1 MPPLGGGTRKFLEAE
16 LRPVLVF
23 AYGTLT
29 DPERAASVLETTPA
43 AAARLFVGPATLEG
57 LRRVDGRYPTLVPGG
72 SVDGRLLAVEDAA
85 LASLDRYE
93 GVESGLY
100 VRVAVPI
107 ADADGDRRDGWRAPS
122 DRSTAAAATAERAWV
137 YVGDPDRLAVDATW
151 PGAGPFG
158 DRVRRLVSRAGIAVR
173 TPE

>member
-1 MPPLGGGTRKFLEAE
+1 M
-16 LRPVLVF
+16 LVF
-23 AYGTLT
+23 VYGTLA

-57 LRRVDGRYPTLVPGG
+57 LHRVEGRYPTLVPGG
-72 SVDGRLLAVEDAA
+72 SVDGRLLAVDDAA

-100 VRVAVPI
+100 VRVAAPI
-107 ADADGDRRDGWRAPS
+107 VDADRDQQDGSCAAS
-122 DRSTAAAATAERAWV
+122 DRATATGAAAERSWV

-151 PGAGPFG
+151 PGNGPFD
-158 DRVRRLVSRAGIAVR
+158 DRVRRLVSRADIAVR